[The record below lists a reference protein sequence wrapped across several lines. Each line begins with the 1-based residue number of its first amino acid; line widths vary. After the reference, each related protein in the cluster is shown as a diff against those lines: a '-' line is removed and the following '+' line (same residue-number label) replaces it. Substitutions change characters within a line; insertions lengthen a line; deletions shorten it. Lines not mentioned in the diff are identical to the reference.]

1 LRIEFSVIVGNIKQ
15 KFAIMR
21 RFIFV
26 LLLLVITLVWL
37 GCQPSLLGSTFT
49 FSQGILTAMDA
60 TNVLAIA
67 EQRMPG
73 MVLWLEHDGI
83 GHHKAYGQRA
93 LEPLPEPLTEDT
105 IFDAASLT
113 KVMATAPSIMILT
126 ERGLID
132 IDAPVQKYI
141 EEFRRDGKDGITVRH
156 LLTHTSGLRS
166 GLHRQPDGPATA
178 IQIACTEVVTNTP
191 GTFFRYSDINFILL
205 GEIVQRVSRKPL
217 HQFVSEEIFRPLGM
231 RDTRYWPLGTD
242 RPRIAPTQYDGT
254 NLLRGVVHDPTARHM
269 GGVAGHAG
277 LFTTAGDL
285 ARFARMLLNKGELEG
300 VRILRSE
307 TVTAMTSVQSP
318 ATISALRGFGWDI
331 DSEYSR
337 RGSIFAFG
345 SYGHTGFTGTSIWI
359 DPFSNTFLIL
369 LTNRVHPDGKGD
381 IRSLQR
387 TLATLAAEAVGLSQP
402 LVGTKSLP

>member
-1 LRIEFSVIVGNIKQ
+1 
-15 KFAIMR
+15 
-21 RFIFV
+21 
-26 LLLLVITLVWL
+26 
-37 GCQPSLLGSTFT
+37 
-49 FSQGILTAMDA
+49 
-60 TNVLAIA
+60 
-67 EQRMPG
+67 
-73 MVLWLEHDGI
+73 
-83 GHHKAYGQRA
+83 
-93 LEPLPEPLTEDT
+93 
-105 IFDAASLT
+105 
-113 KVMATAPSIMILT
+113 
-126 ERGLID
+126 
-132 IDAPVQKYI
+132 VQKYI

-166 GLHRQPDGPATA
+166 GLRRQPDGPATA

-191 GTFFRYSDINFILL
+191 GTFFGYSDINFILL

-217 HQFVSEEIFRPLGM
+217 QQFASEEIFHPLGM

-242 RPRIAPTQYDGT
+242 RLRIAPTQYDGT

-277 LFTTAGDL
+277 LFTTASDI

-307 TVTAMTSVQSP
+307 TVTAMTSVQTP
-318 ATISALRGFGWDI
+318 ATISARRGFGWDM
-331 DSEYSR
+331 DSDYSR

-359 DPFSNTFLIL
+359 DPYSNTFLIL

-387 TLATLAAEAVGLSQP
+387 TLATLAAEAVGLSREP
-402 LVGTKSLP
+402 SAGTSSVP